1 MTPDE
6 YRASALDR
14 TKNKMDFKPSPYV
27 LAHERYAGYRGE
39 AYAATAETVREWLH
53 ADGRDVRSLEL
64 SEIDETALEC
74 WEIAWPRF
82 HPGAHYDGNFPW
94 RAIAQQIR
102 PTPRRFDLAIWLD
115 FGLCGLCAG
124 MASKNDAH
132 VAINFIE
139 RFHGPNPLKGL
150 IVPIAVEC
158 ADAYAYILGKRTLKV
173 RNPLDGVLP
182 TYEALGFELVRPRK
196 VAPYCVRGV

>member
-1 MTPDE
+1 MLLR
-6 YRASALDR
+6 RAWADWR
-14 TKNKMDFKPSPYV
+14 RIGHDARRIPGERPGRGQKMKCDFKPSPYV
-27 LAHERYAGYRGE
+27 LAHERCAGYRGE

-53 ADGRDVRSLEL
+53 ADGCDVRSLEL

-102 PTPRRFDLAIWLD
+102 PTPRRFDLAIWAD

-124 MASKNDAH
+124 MASKNGAH

-150 IVPIAVEC
+150 IVPGC
-158 ADAYAYILGKRTLKV
+158 GSRRT
-173 RNPLDGVLP
+173 
-182 TYEALGFELVRPRK
+182 
-196 VAPYCVRGV
+196 